1 MIDIVNILPKAG
13 DGVHVGVALPR
24 AGADGVALREV
35 AVSAEPLRY
44 ATIRATGHIA
54 IPLEFKSRY
63 GSGRPS

>member
-1 MIDIVNILPKAG
+1 
-13 DGVHVGVALPR
+13 
-24 AGADGVALREV
+24 VALREV